1 MKRANYQGFIM
12 KRALELN
19 PKIPNRVGYDWETVY
34 GKLRVCWIEN
44 KVAPEEI
51 L

>member
-12 KRALELN
+12 KRALEIN
-19 PKIPNRVGYDWETVY
+19 PKIPNRDGHGWETVD